1 MRSALKN
8 RTALCVLLVASA
20 SLAACAS
27 MRPSF
32 ETPSVTVTS
41 FRMLPSNAITP
52 EFEHGLKVTNPNAQ
66 ALNLRG
72 IAYTVSLDGTDLVK
86 GVANELPVIEAYG
99 TGDVKLTASPDVFG
113 GIQFL
118 AELMRDP
125 RDSVNYSVEAK
136 LDVGT
141 FVPAIRVR
149 DEGKISL
156 QPQAR

>member
-1 MRSALKN
+1 MRSPLKT
-8 RTALCVLLVASA
+8 RTALCLLLMASA
-20 SLAACAS
+20 CLTACAS

-32 ETPSVTVTS
+32 ETPSVTFTS
-41 FRMLPSNAITP
+41 FRMLPSNSITP
-52 EFEHGLKVTNPNAQ
+52 EFEIGLKVTNPNAQ

-72 IAYTVSLDGTDLVK
+72 LAYTVSLDGTELVK
-86 GVANELPVIEAYG
+86 GVANELPVIEGYG
-99 TGDVKLTASPDVFG
+99 TGDVTLTASPDVFG

-125 RDSVNYSVEAK
+125 RDTVNYSLEAK
-136 LDVGT
+136 LDVGAL
-141 FVPAIRVR
+141 VPAIRVR